1 MSERRLQYFLL
12 LSRLFLFE
20 DFCWNV
26 SGIFSPYKG
35 GSEDLLL
42 PECAQEIDDEM
53 ANICRIGVL
62 Q

>member
-1 MSERRLQYFLL
+1 M
-12 LSRLFLFE
+12 FE